1 MSSRSGRLSGR
12 IDHIWRLAGTGFSF
26 AAFGLGALALSIFV
40 FPLLN
45 LAIGDRARRMRIAQ
59 GIVHWSF
66 RLFVGTMTTL
76 GVIAVEVHGKA
87 VLQADR
93 GRLIIANHPSLI
105 DVVLLVSLLRQTQC
119 IVKHQ
124 NWRNPFMRGVLLAT
138 GYIRNDDDPEQ
149 LIEACADALR
159 AGENLLIFPEGSRSV
174 PGQPRALQRGFANIA
189 LAAQVPIRLVTIHCV
204 PATLTK
210 GAKWYEIPPTRSL
223 FTVTVHELIDVRAL
237 AGDEPPSIAVRRL
250 TRHVARR
257 FREILP
263 DAGA

>member
-1 MSSRSGRLSGR
+1 MIDRLAGR
-12 IDHIWRLAGTGFSF
+12 IDHIWRLIGTGFSF
-26 AAFGLGALALSIFV
+26 TVFGLGALALSIFV
-40 FPLLN
+40 FPPLN
-45 LAIGDRARRMRIAQ
+45 LLVPDRARRMCIAQ
-59 GIVHWSF
+59 GIVHGSF
-66 RLFVGTMTTL
+66 RLFVGTMAAL
-76 GVIAVEVHGKA
+76 GVIAVEVHGRE
-87 VLQADR
+87 VLRADR

-105 DVVLLVSLLRQTQC
+105 DVVLLVSLLPQTQC

-159 AGENLLIFPEGSRSV
+159 AGDNLLIFPEGSRSV
-174 PGQPRALQRGFANIA
+174 PGQPRVLQRGFANIA
-189 LAAQVPIRLVTIHCV
+189 LAARTPVRLVTIRCV
-204 PATLTK
+204 PPTLTK

-223 FTVTVHELIDVRAL
+223 FTVAVHELIDVRAL
-237 AGDEPPSIAVRRL
+237 AGEEPPSIAVRRL
-250 TRHVARR
+250 TRHVAQR

>member
-1 MSSRSGRLSGR
+1 MTAGGGRASGR
-12 IDHIWRLAGTGFSF
+12 INYLWRLIGTGFSF
-26 AAFGLGALALSIFV
+26 SVFGLGALVLSIFV
-40 FPLLN
+40 FPPLN
-45 LAIGDRARRMRIAQ
+45 LAIRDRARRMRVAQ

-87 VLQADR
+87 VLRADR
-93 GRLIIANHPSLI
+93 GRLIIATHPSLI

-119 IVKHQ
+119 VVKHQ
-124 NWRNPFMRGVLLAT
+124 NWRNPFMRGVLVAT
-138 GYIRNDDDPEQ
+138 GYIRNDDDPEK

-159 AGENLLIFPEGSRSV
+159 AGENLLIFPEGSRTV
-174 PGQPRALQRGFANIA
+174 PGQARQLQRGFANIA
-189 LAAQVPIRLVTIHCV
+189 LAAQVPIRLVTIHCA
-204 PATLTK
+204 PPTLTK

-223 FTVTVHELIDVRAL
+223 FTVAVHELIDVRAL
-237 AGDEPPSIAVRRL
+237 AGEEPPSIAVRRL
-250 TRHVARR
+250 TRHVAQR

>member
-1 MSSRSGRLSGR
+1 MSSRNGRPSGR

-66 RLFVGTMTTL
+66 RLFVGTMSTL
-76 GVIAVEVHGKA
+76 GVIAVEVDGKA
-87 VLQADR
+87 VLRADR

-105 DVVLLVSLLRQTQC
+105 DVVLLVALLRQTQC
-119 IVKHQ
+119 VVKHQ
-124 NWRNPFMRGVLLAT
+124 NWRNPFMRGVLAAT

-149 LIEACADALR
+149 LIAACADVLR
-159 AGENLLIFPEGSRSV
+159 AGENLLIFPEGSRTV
-174 PGQPRALQRGFANIA
+174 PGHKRQLQRGFANIA
-189 LAAQVPIRLVTIHCV
+189 LAARVPIRLVTIHCA

-223 FTVTVHELIDVRAL
+223 FSVAVHELIDVRAL
-237 AGDEPPSIAVRRL
+237 VGDAPPSIAVRRL
-250 TRHVARR
+250 TSHVAQR
-257 FREILP
+257 FEEILA